1 MLIVT
6 YHLKLFYLQVV
17 HIVNVIIIISLFSK
31 VSILIIIFSVI
42 FIMNVFF
49 PDKLYQYLVYS
60 FFEFQEI
67 KREAITPRNED
78 NKNFSKDLSCDAIL
92 DTDNFFGPEMF
103 VTSGDQ
109 CYASLF
115 P

>member
-1 MLIVT
+1 
-6 YHLKLFYLQVV
+6 
-17 HIVNVIIIISLFSK
+17 
-31 VSILIIIFSVI
+31 
-42 FIMNVFF
+42 MNVFF

-92 DTDNFFGPEMF
+92 DTDNFFGP
-103 VTSGDQ
+103 
-109 CYASLF
+109 
-115 P
+115 